1 MVSHDQH
8 YKNMILDYPR
18 EAIAFFAPEEA
29 QALDQDV
36 KITPV
41 RQEQLQERLGER
53 FRELDVPLLVEWP
66 DGRREAL
73 LFVLE
78 EESDPHRFSI
88 LRLAHYCLDIAELM
102 DTRRVVPVVIF
113 LRSAASLQQHLRLGG
128 DHAEYL
134 SFHYLA
140 CHLDQLPATQFLDS
154 DNLVARLNL
163 PQMDPAGTDKVV
175 RYAYAIRAL
184 LTMEPDMD
192 KRLKYVDFVDLYAK
206 LDENERLQWERA
218 YPMEKQQV
226 ETTSER
232 ARRLGREE
240 ALKQIEVTSERAR
253 RLGREEGLQQGL
265 SQGLLDGERELIRR
279 QLVKRFGALPRAVTL
294 RLERADAPELE
305 QWAEQL
311 LEAASLE
318 AIFGPL
324 H

>member
-240 ALKQIEVTSERAR
+240 GLQQ
-253 RLGREEGLQQGL
+253 GLQQGL
-265 SQGLLDGERELIRR
+265 SQGLLDGEREVVRR
-279 QLVKRFGALPRAVTL
+279 LLRRRFGTLPLAAES
-294 RLERADAPELE
+294 RLQQATASELE

-311 LEAASLE
+311 LDAPSLE